1 MSIKNHLRAQAIANV
16 EIYIYLVMIIKSNEM
31 KIWKVDTAVGYR
43 LYFYIRAYT
52 WNTMF
57 WFDFHNTASCRP
69 YV

>member
-43 LYFYIRAYT
+43 LFLY
-52 WNTMF
+52 
-57 WFDFHNTASCRP
+57 
-69 YV
+69 